1 MSAGDTAMSPQR
13 ESNDSSVSSFAVARR
28 FARYLV
34 PYWSISV
41 LAFLTLLGQVL
52 MDTLS
57 PWPIKFVFDSVIGK
71 HHIAGWPG
79 HVARSIA
86 GTDRFA
92 LLNLIVVVFIGIA
105 VLGAL
110 FTYANT
116 VLVSQVGQ
124 RFVYDIRRDLFAH
137 VQRLSLQFHG
147 SRRSGDLMSRLT
159 GDITSLQDLVVIGAS
174 NAVGNG
180 MTITLMVVVM
190 LRLDWRYTL
199 VALVIVPFMYLAA
212 RYYRTAIKQ
221 ASRQVR
227 RSEGQVSSIVQ
238 EVISSIRVVKAF
250 AREDFEQ
257 ERFEQ
262 QTTQS
267 VQANLRT
274 ARLQAQFAPIISIL
288 ATLSMVVVLWLG
300 VREVVARRLTA
311 GELLV
316 FVSYFRALSSPLR
329 QLAKLSTITARGTAS
344 AERVL
349 EILDTIPDVQDLP
362 NAKPAA
368 SFRGDIRFESV
379 SFGYDPSNLVLH
391 DLSFHI
397 SAGSTVAL
405 IGATGSGK
413 TTTASLIPRFYDP
426 VRGAVLIDGHDAR
439 TFTLR
444 SLRAQI
450 SLVLQEAVLF
460 QGTVYDNIAYGNLN
474 ATPKEIYSA
483 ADMANVA
490 EFVNKLPEGYDTTI
504 GERGASLSG
513 GQRQRI
519 AIARAIVRK
528 APILVL
534 DEPTI
539 GLDAETEYLVMEALR
554 RLMSRC
560 TSIVIAHHL
569 ATIREADTIVVLE
582 NGRIIEQGPH
592 HELLASSGLYARL
605 LQRQTGESSS
615 PTVERKLIV

>member
-1 MSAGDTAMSPQR
+1 MSAHAEPS
-13 ESNDSSVSSFAVARR
+13 SASVSTFTVARR
-28 FARYLV
+28 FARYV
-34 PYWSISV
+34 TPSWPITV
-41 LAFLTLLGQVL
+41 LAFLTLLGQVV
-52 MDTLS
+52 MDTVS

-71 HHIAGWPG
+71 HRIAGWPG
-79 HVARSIA
+79 HIA
-86 GTDRFA
+86 HAIVGTDRFA
-92 LLNLIVVVFIGIA
+92 LLNLIVLAYIA
-105 VLGAL
+105 IALLGAV
-110 FTYANT
+110 FTYTNT

-137 VQRLSLQFHG
+137 VQKLSLRFHG
-147 SRRSGDLMSRLT
+147 TRRSGDLMSRLT
-159 GDITSLQDLVVIGAS
+159 GDITSLQDLVVIGLS

-180 MTITLMVVVM
+180 MTIGLMVIVM

-199 VALVIVPFMYLAA
+199 ISLVIVPFMYLAA
-212 RYYRTAIKQ
+212 RHYRTAIKQ

-250 AREDFEQ
+250 TQEDFEQ

-316 FVSYFRALSSPLR
+316 FVTYFRALSSPLR

-349 EILDTIPDVQDLP
+349 EILNTVPDVQDLP
-362 NAKPAA
+362 HAQPAV
-368 SFRGDIRFESV
+368 SFRGDIQFDSV
-379 SFGYDPSNLVLH
+379 SFGYEPENLVLH
-391 DLSFHI
+391 DVTFHVP
-397 SAGSTVAL
+397 AGSSVAL

-426 VRGAVLIDGHDAR
+426 VRGSVLIDGRDLR
-439 TFTLR
+439 SFTLR

-460 QGTVYDNIAYGNLN
+460 QATIYDNIAYGNLD
-474 ATPKEIYSA
+474 ASAKEIYEA
-483 ADMANVA
+483 AEMANVA
-490 EFVNKLPEGYDTTI
+490 EFVDVLPEGYDTLL

-519 AIARAIVRK
+519 AIARAIVRR
-528 APILVL
+528 APILIL
-534 DEPTI
+534 DEPTV
-539 GLDAETEYLVMEALR
+539 GLDAETEYLVLEALR

-569 ATIREADTIVVLE
+569 ATIREADLIVVLE
-582 NGRIIEQGPH
+582 HGRIVETGS
-592 HELLASSGLYARL
+592 HESLLASSGLYAKL
-605 LQRQTGESSS
+605 LQRQTGELSS
-615 PTVERKLIV
+615 PTFERKSIV